1 MEQKTQGKIDE
12 LRSRSRIFLEKAM
25 EAVCEICH
33 FPYIETEQEAMTDRC
48 DGCPV
53 MQALE
58 RQWENAFS
66 MGRATWMIESV
77 VMAVESAEKIQAD
90 MEERTVRK

>member
-1 MEQKTQGKIDE
+1 
-12 LRSRSRIFLEKAM
+12 
-25 EAVCEICH
+25 
-33 FPYIETEQEAMTDRC
+33 MTDRC

-58 RQWENAFS
+58 HQWENAFS
-66 MGRATWMIESV
+66 MGRATGMIESV

-90 MEERTVRK
+90 LEERTVRK